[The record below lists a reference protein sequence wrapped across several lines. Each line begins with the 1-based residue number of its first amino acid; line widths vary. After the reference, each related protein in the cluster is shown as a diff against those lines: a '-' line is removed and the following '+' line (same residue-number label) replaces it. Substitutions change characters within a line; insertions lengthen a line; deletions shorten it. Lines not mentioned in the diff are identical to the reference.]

1 MSFNR
6 KEQRNRRHMRLRQR
20 VKGTA
25 ARPRMAICISNKHM
39 YVQFIDDV
47 AMRTLAATS
56 TLKEAKP
63 CNLETAKRVG
73 EQAANVAK
81 EKGISIVVVVGDRE
95 GRVGFGF
102 GKANEVSDAIRKGGD
117 AAKKEMMRVK
127 LAGKTIPHEVTGM
140 CDGGRVLL
148 KPAPDGTGLIVGG
161 GMRPVLEAAGV
172 RDAIGKSLGSKN
184 RLNVVKATVDALNNL
199 RSAEE
204 IAAARA

>member
-63 CNLETAKRVG
+63 CNLETAKLVG

-81 EKGISIVVVVGDRE
+81 EKGISIVVVDRGGFKFH
-95 GRVGFGF
+95 GRV
-102 GKANEVSDAIRKGGD
+102 KQ
-117 AAKKEMMRVK
+117 
-127 LAGKTIPHEVTGM
+127 
-140 CDGGRVLL
+140 
-148 KPAPDGTGLIVGG
+148 IV
-161 GMRPVLEAAGV
+161 EAATAAGLKISERAV
-172 RDAIGKSLGSKN
+172 E
-184 RLNVVKATVDALNNL
+184 T
-199 RSAEE
+199 AEE
-204 IAAARA
+204 GK

>member
-73 EQAANVAK
+73 EQAAGVAK
-81 EKGISIVVVVGDRE
+81 EKGISIVVVDRGGFKFH
-95 GRVGFGF
+95 GRV
-102 GKANEVSDAIRKGGD
+102 KQ
-117 AAKKEMMRVK
+117 
-127 LAGKTIPHEVTGM
+127 
-140 CDGGRVLL
+140 
-148 KPAPDGTGLIVGG
+148 IV
-161 GMRPVLEAAGV
+161 EAATAAGLKISERAV
-172 RDAIGKSLGSKN
+172 E
-184 RLNVVKATVDALNNL
+184 T
-199 RSAEE
+199 AEE
-204 IAAARA
+204 AK

>member
-63 CNLETAKRVG
+63 CNLETAKRGG
-73 EQAANVAK
+73 EQAAGVAK
-81 EKGISIVVVVGDRE
+81 DKGISIVVVDRGGFKFH
-95 GRVGFGF
+95 GRV
-102 GKANEVSDAIRKGGD
+102 KQ
-117 AAKKEMMRVK
+117 
-127 LAGKTIPHEVTGM
+127 
-140 CDGGRVLL
+140 
-148 KPAPDGTGLIVGG
+148 IV
-161 GMRPVLEAAGV
+161 EAATAAGLKISERAV
-172 RDAIGKSLGSKN
+172 E
-184 RLNVVKATVDALNNL
+184 T
-199 RSAEE
+199 AEE
-204 IAAARA
+204 AK

>member
-73 EQAANVAK
+73 EQAAGVAK
-81 EKGISIVVVVGDRE
+81 DKGISIVVVDRGGFKFH
-95 GRVGFGF
+95 GRV
-102 GKANEVSDAIRKGGD
+102 KQ
-117 AAKKEMMRVK
+117 
-127 LAGKTIPHEVTGM
+127 
-140 CDGGRVLL
+140 
-148 KPAPDGTGLIVGG
+148 IV
-161 GMRPVLEAAGV
+161 EAATAAGLKISERAV
-172 RDAIGKSLGSKN
+172 E
-184 RLNVVKATVDALNNL
+184 T
-199 RSAEE
+199 AEE
-204 IAAARA
+204 AK